1 MVEKQQYHRYCENES
16 LSRENPRG
24 LSCSLRTWLT
34 RARQLQLHASAFV
47 YKITNQLFLL
57 FRGFNKQGYKCRREC
72 LKEYLSTAF
81 KIRFTLEN
89 ASYVLICMCPEC
101 NAAIHKRC
109 LEKIIGKCTGT
120 ATNSRDTM
128 VSKVYNSPE
137 ISLSNII

>member
-1 MVEKQQYHRYCENES
+1 MWS
-16 LSRENPRG
+16 LNLADQNPA
-24 LSCSLRTWLT
+24 LL
-34 RARQLQLHASAFV
+34 QLQLHASAFV
-47 YKITNQLFLL
+47 YKIINQLFLL

-72 LKEYLSTAF
+72 LKASAF

-89 ASYVLICMCPEC
+89 VSYVLICMCPEC

-128 VSKVYNSPE
+128 VSKVYQCQRYNSPE
-137 ISLSNII
+137 ISLLNII